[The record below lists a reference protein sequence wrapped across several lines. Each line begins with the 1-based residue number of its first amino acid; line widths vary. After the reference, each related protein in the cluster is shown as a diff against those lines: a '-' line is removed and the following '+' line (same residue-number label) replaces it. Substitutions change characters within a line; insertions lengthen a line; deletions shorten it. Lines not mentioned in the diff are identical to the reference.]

1 MDFDCMLGFKRGSG
15 YVVDRVTL
23 HSSYCVHMNIRIPW
37 LAKKKKK
44 FEENHLYR

>member
-23 HSSYCVHMNIRIPW
+23 HSSYCVHMNIRIP
-37 LAKKKKK
+37 
-44 FEENHLYR
+44 